1 MAVYHKARISALEY
15 LAWEKEQLEKH
26 EYFEGEV
33 FAMAG
38 AQYRHNVICTNF
50 FGEIYIHLKG
60 KPCTPYGSDMR
71 IHIPENTLFTYPDIS
86 IICNEMV
93 PSEMD
98 EDTAILPSALIEI
111 LSPSTKN
118 YDRGT
123 KFKLYRDI
131 PTLKEYVI
139 IDSESVS
146 IEAFR
151 INQNGNWELEQYKS
165 PDQLFTM
172 PTLGFSI
179 PVKEIYEGT
188 KLF

>member
-1 MAVYHKARISALEY
+1 MAVYQKARLSAREY
-15 LAWEKEQLEKH
+15 LTWEKEQLEKH
-26 EYFEGEV
+26 EFFEGEIY
-33 FAMAG
+33 AMAG
-38 AQYRHNVICTNF
+38 AEARHNVIAKNIS
-50 FGEIYIHLKG
+50 GELYVHLKG
-60 KPCTPYGSDMR
+60 KKCQAYGSDMR

-86 IICNEMV
+86 IIYNEIIA
-93 PSEMD
+93 SEID
-98 EDTAILPSALIEI
+98 EDTTILPSALIEI

-131 PTLKEYVI
+131 PTLKEYVM

-151 INQNGNWELEQYKS
+151 INQNANWELEYYK
-165 PDQLFTM
+165 DLNQIFTM
-172 PTLGFSI
+172 PSIGFSI

-188 KLF
+188 KL